1 MTKITAIILISIGLV
16 IGANLIETVSDST
29 NTAVVSTGVS
39 TAVGALG
46 LLLPLLFVVML
57 MIYAVKGISETD

>member
-1 MTKITAIILISIGLV
+1 LTKITAIILISIGLV

-29 NTAVVSTGVS
+29 NTAVVSSGVS
-39 TAVGALG
+39 NAVGALG